1 MVSKRFALL
10 VIVRISLLMLTMT
23 ALAFIF
29 AKTEL
34 FFNQI
39 ILLAIVV
46 IQVSELIRF
55 VTFTNRE
62 LAKLLLAIRY
72 SDFSI
77 SFKGKKHGK
86 SFQELQDAFVEIIE
100 AFKKVSVEKE
110 AQFKFLKVIL
120 DNVNVGIIAI
130 KEEHQIELMNKSAQ
144 QLLGISVPNY
154 WKQFVQF
161 SPDFAREF
169 SAMEDNERKLLELI
183 VKGDKLQISAHVT
196 RLKILNYRY
205 AIITFQNIKSE
216 IEQKEIEAWHK
227 LIRILTHEI
236 MNSVTPITSL
246 TETMRMMLQQNNENE
261 KKVEELT
268 EEDLED
274 FRFSLETIQRRS
286 EGLLHF
292 VDDYRKLTRVKSIHI
307 ERTQVRPLIEEIVRL
322 MSPDF
327 SKEQIEITMNF
338 KNEFEIQI
346 DRKLIEQVLI
356 NLLTN
361 SKQAFA
367 EQKTP
372 KIEITTYLH
381 EQERVIKIEDN
392 GHGIDEQKIEEI
404 FIPFFSTKENGS
416 GIGLSLSKQIMK
428 KHRGDLRVKSTKNE
442 GATFFMLFR
451 SN

>member
-10 VIVRISLLMLTMT
+10 VVIRIVLLMLTMT

-29 AKTEL
+29 ARTEL

-39 ILLAIVV
+39 ILLGVII

-55 VTFTNRE
+55 ITHTNRE
-62 LAKLLLAIRY
+62 IAKLLMAIRY

-110 AQFKFLKVIL
+110 AQFKFLQVIVDNIKVGVL
-120 DNVNVGIIAI
+120 AV
-130 KEEHQIELMNKSAQ
+130 KEDHGIELMNKAAQ
-144 QLLGISVPNY
+144 DLLKIATPNY
-154 WKQFVQF
+154 WKQFQQLQ
-161 SPDFAREF
+161 PTFANELD
-169 SAMEDNERKLLELI
+169 AMEDNERKLIELSI
-183 VKGDKLQISAHVT
+183 KGEKQQVSVQIN

-205 AIITFQNIKSE
+205 TIVTFQDIKSE

-236 MNSVTPITSL
+236 MNSVTPVTSL
-246 TETMRMMLQQNNENE
+246 SETMIMLLEENGQPKPLE
-261 KKVEELT
+261 NLSEETL
-268 EEDLED
+268 EDL
-274 FRFSLETIQRRS
+274 RFSLKTIQRRS

-292 VDDYRKLTRVKSIHI
+292 VEDYRKLTRIKTLELKEVNVK
-307 ERTQVRPLIEEIVRL
+307 ELLEENANL
-322 MSPDF
+322 L
-327 SKEQIEITMNF
+327 SKE
-338 KNEFEIQI
+338 FEKAGVKLQVNSEARMSVAM
-346 DRKLIEQVLI
+346 DRKLIDQVLI

-361 SKQAFA
+361 ARHATENQENAVVEIHAYSSSQ
-367 EQKTP
+367 QSV
-372 KIEITTYLH
+372 IEI
-381 EQERVIKIEDN
+381 KDN
-392 GHGIDEQKIEEI
+392 GIGIDETKMDQI

-428 KHRGDLRVKSTKNE
+428 KHKGDLTVKSQPGQ
-442 GATFFMLFR
+442 GATFSLIFR
-451 SN
+451 K

>member
-10 VIVRISLLMLTMT
+10 VILRVTLLMLSMT

-39 ILLAIVV
+39 ILLSIIV
-46 IQVSELIRF
+46 IQIAELIRF
-55 VTFTNRE
+55 ITFTNRE

-86 SFQELQDAFVEIIE
+86 SFQELQNAFVEIIE

-110 AQFKFLKVIL
+110 AQFKFLKVIV
-120 DNVNVGIIAI
+120 DNINVGIIAI

-144 QLLGISVPNY
+144 QLLSIPAPNY

-169 SAMEDNERKLLELI
+169 SEMEDNERKLIELNI
-183 VKGDKLQISAHVT
+183 KEEKLQISAHVS

-205 AIITFQNIKSE
+205 SIITFQNIKSE

-246 TETMRMMLQQNNENE
+246 TETMRMMLQHDEINE
-261 KKVEELT
+261 KKVKELT
-268 EEDLED
+268 EEDLDD

-292 VDDYRKLTRVKSIHI
+292 VDDYRKLTRVKSIQT
-307 ERTQVRPLIEEIVRL
+307 ERTKIKPLIEEIVKL

-327 SKEQIEITMNF
+327 SKEGIHIELRI
-338 KNEFEIQI
+338 KSEFEIFI

-361 SKQAFA
+361 AKQAVLDS
-367 EQKTP
+367 KNP
-372 KIEITTYLH
+372 SITISTYH
-381 EQERVIKIEDN
+381 NESEKVIKIEDN
-392 GHGIDEQKIEEI
+392 GSGIDESKLDEI

-428 KHRGDLRVKSTKNE
+428 KHKGDLTAKSIKGE
-442 GATFFMLFR
+442 GATFFMTFR
-451 SN
+451 V

>member
-10 VIVRISLLMLTMT
+10 VIIRIVLLMLTLT

-39 ILLAIVV
+39 ILISIII

-55 VTFTNRE
+55 ITYTNRE

-77 SFKGKKHGK
+77 SFKGKKQGK
-86 SFQELQDAFVEIIE
+86 SFQELQEAFVEIID

-110 AQFKFLKVIL
+110 AQFKFLKVIV
-120 DNVNVGIIAI
+120 DHINAGIIAI
-130 KEEHQIELMNKSAQ
+130 KEDYEIELMNQSAADT
-144 QLLGISVPNY
+144 LKVPVPNY
-154 WKQFVQF
+154 WKQFQQLLPQF
-161 SPDFAREF
+161 SEEIEH
-169 SAMEDNERKLLELI
+169 MEDDERKLIELNI
-183 VKGDKLQISAHVT
+183 KGEALQVSVHLTKI
-196 RLKILNYRY
+196 KILNYRY
-205 AIITFQNIKSE
+205 RIITFQDIKSE

-246 TETMRMMLQQNNENE
+246 SETMLMLLQTED
-261 KKVEELT
+261 KATKPITELS

-274 FRFSLETIQRRS
+274 LTFSLNTIQKRS

-292 VDDYRKLTRVKSIHI
+292 VDDYRRLTKIKTLELEKVRVK
-307 ERTQVRPLIEEIVRL
+307 PLLED
-322 MSPDF
+322 M
-327 SKEQIEITMNF
+327 TMLLQTEF
-338 KNEFEIQI
+338 KKDAVSLELEVKSDFEIAI
-346 DRKLIEQVLI
+346 DEKLIAQVLI

-361 SKQAFA
+361 ARHAVEDTAQPRVQVRAYYEEAHKI
-367 EQKTP
+367 
-372 KIEITTYLH
+372 IEI
-381 EQERVIKIEDN
+381 KDN
-392 GHGIDEQKIEEI
+392 GVGIEPDKMDQI
-404 FIPFFSTKENGS
+404 FIPFFSTKEQGS

-428 KHRGDLRVKSTKNE
+428 KHKGDLKVKSE
-442 GATFFMLFR
+442 PGQGASFFLVFR
-451 SN
+451 F

>member
-10 VIVRISLLMLTMT
+10 VVLRIALLMLTMT

-39 ILLAIVV
+39 ILLCIVI

-110 AQFKFLKVIL
+110 AQFKFLKVIV
-120 DNVNVGIIAI
+120 DNINVGIIAI

-144 QLLGISVPNY
+144 QLLGISTPNY
-154 WKQFVQF
+154 WKQLVQN
-161 SPDFAREF
+161 SPDFADEF
-169 SAMEDNERKLLELI
+169 LKMEDNERKLLELNI
-183 VKGDKLQISAHVT
+183 KGEKLQISAHVT
-196 RLKILNYRY
+196 RLKILNFRY
-205 AIITFQNIKSE
+205 SIITFQNIKSE

-236 MNSVTPITSL
+236 MNSITPISSL
-246 TETMRMMLQQNNENE
+246 TETMRMMLQHDEINE
-261 KKVEELT
+261 KNAQELT
-268 EEDLED
+268 EEDLVD

-292 VDDYRKLTRVKSIHI
+292 VDDYRKLTRVKSIQT
-307 ERTQVRPLIEEIVRL
+307 ERTNIRPLIEEIVKL

-327 SKEQIEITMNF
+327 AKEGIVTELNI
-338 KNEFEIQI
+338 KGEFEIFI

-361 SKQAFA
+361 AKQAFKD
-367 EQKTP
+367 QKKP
-372 KIEITTYLH
+372 KIEITTYH
-381 EQERVIKIEDN
+381 QGQERIIKIEDN

-428 KHRGDLRVKSTKNE
+428 KHKGDLTVKSIDGQ
-442 GATFFMLFR
+442 GASFFLIFKQ
-451 SN
+451 

>member
-10 VIVRISLLMLTMT
+10 VILRVTLLMLSMT

-39 ILLAIVV
+39 ILLSIIV
-46 IQVSELIRF
+46 IQIAELIRF
-55 VTFTNRE
+55 ITFTNRE

-86 SFQELQDAFVEIIE
+86 SFQELQNAFVEIIE

-110 AQFKFLKVIL
+110 AQFKFLKVIV
-120 DNVNVGIIAI
+120 DNINVGIIAI

-144 QLLGISVPNY
+144 QLLSIPAPNY

-169 SAMEDNERKLLELI
+169 SEMEDNERKLIELNI
-183 VKGDKLQISAHVT
+183 KEEKLQISAHVT

-205 AIITFQNIKSE
+205 SIITFQNIKSE

-246 TETMRMMLQQNNENE
+246 TETMRMMLQQDETKE
-261 KKVEELT
+261 KKAQELS
-268 EEDLED
+268 EEDLDD

-292 VDDYRKLTRVKSIHI
+292 VEDYRKLTRVKNLDQ
-307 ERTQVRPLIEEIVRL
+307 EQVEATELLENMAQL
-322 MSPDF
+322 MTPELQ
-327 SKEQIEITMNF
+327 KEQITLELRLKNSF
-338 KNEFEIQI
+338 KLFI

-356 NLLTN
+356 NLITN
-361 SKQAFA
+361 AKHAL
-367 EQKTP
+367 KTTEKP
-372 KIEITTYLH
+372 LITISAYSRESEKVIEIT
-381 EQERVIKIEDN
+381 DN
-392 GHGIDEQKIEEI
+392 GTGIDESKIDQI

-428 KHRGDLRVKSTKNE
+428 KHRGDLTVKSEKDK
-442 GATFFMLFR
+442 GASFR
-451 SN
+451 MSFKG